1 MRIKSNESDLKKT
14 GCIPNL
20 LQSATFESLDLTL
33 DARTFHIFPWLTI
46 PYLLE
51 LPDYCITKLCNCFAL
66 ITPSKEVRNID
77 GRKEALNQAESLK
90 EKPQAFPNKPI
101 DSRWLAVIESH
112 VDRECAASFLSP
124 WATRNKLIEENV
136 LNRLDL
142 IYAKWKRWH
151 KISWLSQDKRNCGRC
166 IVSTIVLYQ
175 RRGQS
180 PGRGTSRLKRVDVNA
195 WFPSKHHPPLHLRT
209 PLSVYTI
216 CIHWNPFKMYEFS
229 GEKNNNTGPN
239 IQGRNPHIM
248 VPSNHKFGMNG

>member
-1 MRIKSNESDLKKT
+1 MRFENT

-20 LQSATFESLDLTL
+20 LQSATFECWDLTL
-33 DARTFHIFPWLTI
+33 DACAFHIFPWRTI

-195 WFPSKHHPPLHLRT
+195 RFPSKHHPPLHFRT

-229 GEKNNNTGPN
+229 GEKNDNTGPN